1 MSSQTSEQASQTSP
15 AKGGIVMQVLRIALR
30 ECGFLRYNAMYLC
43 CMIFF
48 PILVTV
54 FFTTLMNE
62 GQPQHMPIGV
72 VDNDNTS
79 TSRSLIRKLDSFQ
92 ASKVVAHYPNVNEAR
107 KAIQQNK
114 IYAFLYIPKG
124 MTEGLLSARQPKI
137 SLYYSQ
143 ASLTAGNMLY
153 RDLKTVALLGSAGVG
168 QATLRAKGATDKQIS
183 TFLQPIAIDLH
194 MIGNPWASYN
204 MYLSTM
210 LIPGILILFMF
221 LITAYSLGTELKF
234 NTSKEWLAMANNNI
248 IVALTG
254 KLLPQFLIFIS
265 IIYAYMYYVFS
276 YLQFPHPGGVGMM
289 LILGFLTVIASIGFG
304 IFAFGLMPS
313 LRMSMSVCSL
323 WGMLGFTTAGATF
336 PVFAMHP
343 IIEGL
348 SVLFPLRHYYMIY
361 QICIFNGFPFVDAWF
376 NFMALFIF
384 AALPFFVLLKIK
396 RAMLEYVYIP

>member
-183 TFLQPIAIDLH
+183 TLLQPIAIDLH

-265 IIYAYMYYVFS
+265 IIYAYMYYVFG

>member
-92 ASKVVAHYPNVNEAR
+92 ASKVVTHYPNVNEAR

-265 IIYAYMYYVFS
+265 IIYAYMYYVFG

>member
-72 VDNDNTS
+72 GDNDNTS

-265 IIYAYMYYVFS
+265 IIYAYMYYVFG